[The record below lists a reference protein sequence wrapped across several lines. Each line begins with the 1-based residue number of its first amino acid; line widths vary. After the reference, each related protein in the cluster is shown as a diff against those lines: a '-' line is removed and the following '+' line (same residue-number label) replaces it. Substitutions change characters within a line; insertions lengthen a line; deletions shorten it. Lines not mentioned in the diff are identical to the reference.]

1 MNNKSFTLIEIL
13 VVIVIVGILSSFILV
28 STNNITES
36 TYDTER
42 KHDIDNL
49 QKLILSYKTLYGS
62 APVEATECEIR
73 NDASGCTT
81 LKAALVPDHTQSF
94 PTDPSG
100 TYYTYQS
107 TNGGDFAIEAVLSNG
122 HIYQYSYS
130 LGFSEAEELITNGTF
145 ETGDT
150 TGWTITAEGS
160 WYNTSPTTSYPHSG
174 VYSLRLE
181 FYDGSITCSQSI
193 DLTNVDEIH
202 FWYYIMYGG
211 YNFRIDS
218 TDKATLVSDDWTE
231 VIIDTSSYSGVHTI
245 EFYSTVYSNSG
256 LRIDDVSAFARH

>member
-1 MNNKSFTLIEIL
+1 MNNRSFTLIELL
-13 VVIVIVGILSSFILV
+13 VVIAIVGILSGIVLMSSSGAV
-28 STNNITES
+28 NSAQ
-36 TYDTER
+36 DTR
-42 KHDIDNL
+42 IKKDIDSIR
-49 QKLILSYKTLYGS
+49 KVILSYKALYGV
-62 APVEATECEIR
+62 APIEDPVCNIGSDCSQLSSDLLAMNPSI
-73 NDASGCTT
+73 
-81 LKAALVPDHTQSF
+81 SF
-94 PTDPSG
+94 PTNPLG
-100 TYYTYQS
+100 GYYTYYS
-107 TNGGDFAIEAVLSNG
+107 ADGGDFAIEAVLSNG

-145 ETGDT
+145 ETGNT

-160 WYNTSPTTSYPHSG
+160 WYNTSPTTSSPHSG

-202 FWYYIMYGG
+202 FWYYLSYGG

-218 TDKATLVSDDWTE
+218 TDKATLVADDWTE

-245 EFYSTVYSNSG
+245 QFYSTVYSDSG
-256 LRIDDVSAFARH
+256 IRIDDVSALARY